1 MNQLNRFLYDLY
13 VCMRTKID
21 WYSYDCNKI
30 SCCAIDDTINFNYWL
45 WQHGIEKV
53 EKGEF
58 TIGEFYAWYTKK
70 ILLYTTKQYY
80 YHSLDCPFYMRGKW
94 KRDRL
99 KVIEFFTSVK
109 RHKSFFTEHFG
120 DVRKMPLPNYAK
132 IS

>member
-1 MNQLNRFLYDLY
+1 M
-13 VCMRTKID
+13 
-21 WYSYDCNKI
+21 
-30 SCCAIDDTINFNYWL
+30 

-80 YHSLDCPFYMRGKW
+80 HHSLDCPFYMRGKW

-99 KVIEFFTSVK
+99 KVIEFFTSRV
-109 RHKSFFTEHFG
+109 RHKEFFTEHFG
-120 DVRKMPLPNYAK
+120 DVRKMSLPNYAK